1 MEGKGSVLKRKGG
14 KRTWGWG
21 IERRKRARP
30 PWWCRVWWDM
40 GMVSG
45 RLSTFTTVQNGN
57 MVLKELFWGVDG

>member
-30 PWWCRVWWDM
+30 LGDAEC
-40 GMVSG
+40 GG
-45 RLSTFTTVQNGN
+45 I
-57 MVLKELFWGVDG
+57 WGWYQGG